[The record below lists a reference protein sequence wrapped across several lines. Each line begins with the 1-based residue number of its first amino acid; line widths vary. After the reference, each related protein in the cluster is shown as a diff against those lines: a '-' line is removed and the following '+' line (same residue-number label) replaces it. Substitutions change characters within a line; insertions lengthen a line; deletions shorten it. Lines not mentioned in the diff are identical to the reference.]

1 VPAELDAGGIGS
13 GALSWLI
20 WLVLLVAIGLVAFYL
35 VRRYD
40 VLSKVKMPKRGSK
53 RGETAVSESA
63 YPYDESLTQST
74 PSAQSDS
81 QPIVTSAVPIAYLE
95 ILESVTR
102 MSDYV
107 ELKASQVSLGR
118 SSAQSDV
125 AFEND
130 ITVSR
135 IHATLHLEGSH
146 FRIFDEHST
155 SGTWVNEQ
163 QVPEY
168 GIQLMDGDEIH
179 LGAVHLR
186 YREA

>member
-1 VPAELDAGGIGS
+1 VPL
-13 GALSWLI
+13 
-20 WLVLLVAIGLVAFYL
+20 
-35 VRRYD
+35 
-40 VLSKVKMPKRGSK
+40 
-53 RGETAVSESA
+53 
-63 YPYDESLTQST
+63 
-74 PSAQSDS
+74 
-81 QPIVTSAVPIAYLE
+81 AYLE
-95 ILESVTR
+95 VLEAVTR
-102 MSDYV
+102 MADHIQ
-107 ELKASQVSLGR
+107 LKASQVSLGR
-118 SSAQSDV
+118 SPAQADI

-135 IHATLHLEGSH
+135 IHATLHLEGTR
-146 FRIFDEHST
+146 FRIFDERST